1 MLLEYLK
8 KVFGKSVIN
17 EYNPNVSNLPFYLSN
32 EYCFYGILIN
42 AKKYVFVKTKGNLN
56 LKSYKVQQKKLQDLL
71 ALPVVLCADKLS
83 FQQRENLI
91 QSGLE
96 FVEPEK
102 QLFMPSVG
110 TILDSKC
117 KNLSDAA
124 IEKFT
129 PQTQL
134 CALFFFY
141 GQKKEYSANEI
152 SETTGLNVMAVSRGV
167 TVLTSFNLL
176 SVRKAARTNYYT
188 VKVNKIEYISII
200 KTYLVSPVAKYVYAN
215 EETIINLGVKAGYTA
230 LEQFTSILDS
240 DVKTYA
246 ISKTTYKSIESR
258 CFQSVDNLISSDK
271 PIKLEVWKYDPM
283 IFMNNG
289 CADKLSLYL
298 SFEKDIDE
306 RTEEALNELM
316 KEIKND

>member
-1 MLLEYLK
+1 
-8 KVFGKSVIN
+8 
-17 EYNPNVSNLPFYLSN
+17 
-32 EYCFYGILIN
+32 
-42 AKKYVFVKTKGNLN
+42 
-56 LKSYKVQQKKLQDLL
+56 
-71 ALPVVLCADKLS
+71 
-83 FQQRENLI
+83 
-91 QSGLE
+91 
-96 FVEPEK
+96 
-102 QLFMPSVG
+102 
-110 TILDSKC
+110 
-117 KNLSDAA
+117 
-124 IEKFT
+124 
-129 PQTQL
+129 
-134 CALFFFY
+134 
-141 GQKKEYSANEI
+141 
-152 SETTGLNVMAVSRGV
+152 MAVSRGV